1 MKRNKTLITTIPLM
15 AMLIGL
21 VMYQHVYL
29 RTQTDVTSIREEQA
43 IKTKT
48 LERYITLI
56 SEKPQLEKNLASLKE
71 ARKADDSK
79 LIEGQTLSLAA
90 ATLQDMVKDIITG
103 RGGTISSER
112 VGKPEDLNKFKVIS
126 VSIDAVLPDSGALT
140 DVLYS
145 IETRTPFLIV
155 KEIDTRV
162 RNYRNPRELMVKLDI
177 SAMTGS
183 R

>member
-15 AMLIGL
+15 AVLIGL

-103 RGGTISSER
+103 KGGTISSER

>member
-103 RGGTISSER
+103 KGGTISSER

-126 VSIDAVLPDSGALT
+126 VSLDAVLPDSGALT

-177 SAMTGS
+177 SAITGS

>member
-103 RGGTISSER
+103 KGGTISSER

-155 KEIDTRV
+155 KEIDARV

-177 SAMTGS
+177 SVMTGS

>member
-1 MKRNKTLITTIPLM
+1 MKTNKTLITTIPLM
-15 AMLIGL
+15 AVLIGL

-29 RTQTDVTSIREEQA
+29 RTQADVNSLREEQA

-71 ARKADDSK
+71 ARKADDPK

-90 ATLQDMVKDIITG
+90 ALLQDMVKDIITG

-126 VSIDAVLPDSGALT
+126 VSLDAVLPDSGALT

-155 KEIDTRV
+155 KEIDIRV

>member
-29 RTQTDVTSIREEQA
+29 RTQTDVNSIREEQA

-103 RGGTISSER
+103 KGGTISSER

-126 VSIDAVLPDSGALT
+126 VSLDAVLPDSGALT

-177 SAMTGS
+177 SVMTGS